1 VLMNTSR
8 LVPPV
13 VDIGLYDY
21 PEDPLAEIR
30 ARGYEVHAFDA
41 MAIAMEL
48 GDVRLGNTVMLG
60 AMADHLP
67 FSAEVLLESILKRF
81 RARKP
86 KMVEVN
92 QKAFEA
98 GREADAAAS
107 HDKESGARHE
117 RRTIIDGNALS
128 TQLRS
133 EFANRAAAFK
143 DKGVTPCLAVILVG
157 EDPAS
162 AVYVR
167 NKVAGCEKAGMRSIK
182 DVYAPDVAQSVVL
195 ARIAELNADPAVHG
209 ILVQLP
215 LPKHFDSEAV
225 LESIAPEKDVD
236 GFHAENVGALMQ
248 GNPRFIPC
256 TPYGV
261 MKMLESAQVPLK
273 GAEVVVVGRSNIVG
287 KPMAMLLLAQSC
299 TVTICHSQ
307 SKDLAFHTR
316 RADIL
321 IAAVGRE
328 RMITGDMIKPGAT
341 VIDVGI
347 NRFSSGPNAGKLCG
361 DVDFDTAKEVA
372 GITPVPGGVGPMTIT
387 MLLANTLEAAERTQT
402 RCAK

>member
-1 VLMNTSR
+1 MT
-8 LVPPV
+8 
-13 VDIGLYDY
+13 
-21 PEDPLAEIR
+21 A
-30 ARGYEVHAFDA
+30 
-41 MAIAMEL
+41 
-48 GDVRLGNTVMLG
+48 
-60 AMADHLP
+60 
-67 FSAEVLLESILKRF
+67 K
-81 RARKP
+81 
-86 KMVEVN
+86 
-92 QKAFEA
+92 
-98 GREADAAAS
+98 
-107 HDKESGARHE
+107 
-117 RRTIIDGNALS
+117 IIDGNALS

-133 EFANRAAAFK
+133 EFANRAAALK
-143 DKGVTPCLAVILVG
+143 EKGVTPCLAVILVG

-215 LPKHFDSEAV
+215 LPKHFDSAAV
-225 LESIAPEKDVD
+225 LESISPEKDVD

-261 MKMLESAQVPLK
+261 MKMLESAHVPLK

-341 VIDVGI
+341 VIDVGM

-372 GITPVPGGVGPMTIT
+372 GIISPVPGGVGPMTIT